1 MRLVLSSAVAPS
13 APLDELMEAAAR
25 RGMAGVELVSGHAAA
40 DRRGVGADPGPGA
53 DAVAAPAPV
62 MALLE
67 AEGTDAD
74 VEGHDLGALAR
85 ELGVPALV
93 RCSVDGGPGPGEALD
108 RVGEIRRAGAE
119 AMVLLPTAGLETA
132 LDALPADEPVAWDAD
147 PRARDLTGP
156 GAWLLDGAGARLR
169 HVRLRGGGPEAVEQE
184 GRGVGSLMARLAVA
198 GYAGTVALA
207 PSGPRYRVIWDAWL
221 GRRGGWGC
229 GSRSE
234 DRTLVTLGGV
244 G

>member
-13 APLDELMEAAAR
+13 APLDELREAAAR

-53 DAVAAPAPV
+53 DTVAGPPV
-62 MALLE
+62 VTLLG
-67 AEGTDAD
+67 ADGTDSRD
-74 VEGHDLGALAR
+74 GGHDLGALAR

-93 RCSVDGGPGPGEALD
+93 RCSVEDGLGPGEALD

-132 LDALPADEPVAWDAD
+132 LAALPADEPVAWDAD

-156 GAWLLDGAGARLR
+156 GAWLLDAAGARLR

-184 GRGVGSLMARLAVA
+184 GRGVGSLMARLALA

-234 DRTLVTLGGV
+234 DRTLVTLGGAV
-244 G
+244 